1 MSTGLTSSESSPE
14 LGPRAAL
21 RSWTSFS
28 KALPVG
34 ISEFEAERYGM
45 LLVGVLSSE
54 VEFQWRYSKC
64 FGIETIPRNRRA
76 WIGMPMIGRVVEI
89 GLMILDKGWS
99 HIFRSLVTC
108 RPRSVSRKIRHTGM
122 AQEVRVL

>member
-1 MSTGLTSSESSPE
+1 MSTGLTSSESNPE

-28 KALPVG
+28 KALLVDMPELESG
-34 ISEFEAERYGM
+34 RYGM
-45 LLVGVLSSE
+45 LLVGALFNE
-54 VEFQWRYSKC
+54 VEIQWRYSEC
-64 FGIETIPRNRRA
+64 FGIESIPRNRRA

-89 GLMILDKGWS
+89 GLMILDKGWG

-108 RPRSVSRKIRHTGM
+108 RPRSVSKKIRHTGM